1 MREKELFFK
10 LLLVSVM
17 LLMTVTGRAQSHGNR
32 LSLGFGALYE
42 SGLDATLAVEHET
55 KNHNA
60 WEYFANGYVKWTKD
74 EKAGHVTKDSFW
86 NNYRTWGLGIAY
98 KPCVTR
104 SRNKYGSLRL
114 GASAGSDTHEFVG
127 WAHVATNTTMFSAMA
142 GISTGRSRRMCA
154 SMVRICSVQDL
165 YWESSSLQG
174 HVKNG

>member
-10 LLLVSVM
+10 LLFVSVM

-32 LSLGFGALYE
+32 LTLGIGALYE

-55 KNHNA
+55 KSHNA
-60 WEYFANGYVKWTKD
+60 WEYFANGYAKWIKD

-104 SRNKYGSLRL
+104 SKNKYGSLRL

-127 WAHVATNTTMFSAMA
+127 WAHVGYEHNYVLRHGWHLYWQVKTDVCIN
-142 GISTGRSRRMCA
+142 G
-154 SMVRICSVQDL
+154 QDL
-165 YWESSSLQG
+165 FRTGLVLG
-174 HVKNG
+174 IKLPTGAR